1 VIVADLASLELAAT
15 RLGDRDLLQSPR
27 ELGAWLDARGLSGPE
42 LTLRL
47 ADFRRLRGAIRGAL
61 AATVE
66 DRPLPADAVEALN
79 AASAASPTHRRLAVD
94 PVRVDQDEDGPPAT
108 RVIAA
113 IARSAI
119 EILGGPDRDRLRVCP
134 APGCGRFFLASRPD
148 RTWCS
153 PSCGN
158 RVRVARHHERRRRPP
173 TLRA

>member
-1 VIVADLASLELAAT
+1 MHMSDLALELAGT

-27 ELGAWLDARGLSGPE
+27 ELEAWLEDRGIGDLE
-42 LTLRL
+42 LRL
-47 ADFRRLRGAIRGAL
+47 RLSDFRRLRGAIRAAL

-66 DRPLPADAVEALN
+66 ERPLPADAIHALN
-79 AASAASPTHRRLAVD
+79 EASAASPTYPRLAVD
-94 PVRVDQDEDGPPAT
+94 PVVVDRAEDGPPAA
-108 RVIAA
+108 RVFGA

-119 EILGGPDRDRLRVCP
+119 EILGGPERDRLRACP
-134 APGCGRFFLASRPD
+134 APSCGRFFLASRPD